1 METRIIVEI
10 EASVET
16 VFYWAVQPEAVMQ
29 WLEHLTE
36 YEFLNEGDDWVGTK
50 VRQIWD
56 DDEDSELLGEIT
68 EFEELKRFAIKLD
81 GKKFTVSVSYD
92 FEDKGNVTRLTQE
105 TKFVYKGMTKLTAA
119 TMGSKVQK
127 SYEDQAKMNLLR
139 LLELA
144 EEDEKNS

>member
-10 EASVET
+10 EAPVET
-16 VFYWAVQPEAVMQ
+16 AFFWAVQPEAVMQ

-36 YEFLNEGDDWVGTK
+36 YEFLNEGDEWVGTK
-50 VRQIWD
+50 IRQVWD
-56 DDEDSELLGEIT
+56 GDEDSELLGEIT
-68 EFEELKRFAIKLD
+68 EFEELERFAIKLE
-81 GKKFTVSVSYD
+81 GKKFSVSVAYD
-92 FEDKGNVTRLTQE
+92 FEDQGDTTRLTQE
-105 TKFVYKGMTKLTAA
+105 TKFTYKGMTKLTAA

-144 EEDEKNS
+144 EDDAKNP